1 MTRLPNITFKHL
13 KKTVEKLG
21 FKKIRQKG
29 SHIRYEHPDG
39 RCTTIPDHGGKDVPN
54 GLLFKIVRHDME
66 MEISEFE
73 KSL

>member
-13 KKTVEKLG
+13 KKTLESIG
-21 FKKIRQKG
+21 FKQIRQKG
-29 SHIRYEHPDG
+29 SHIRYVHPDG
-39 RCTTIPDHGGKDVPN
+39 RVTTIPDHGAKDVPK
-54 GLLFKIVRHDME
+54 GLLFKIVRHDLE